1 MDEAMSSIRGVYK
14 ISAIDK
20 LTDVSSKINITSIQS
35 LLAHTRAWQ
44 PGLFRL
50 IDRLHD
56 ASKNGELSLSK
67 NNWRTDLDLPPR
79 SSDGQSD
86 LFIMVHNGGDVDM
99 TIEVEIVTAHGEPEV
114 QTLRVPCKRTRTK
127 EIVNLDGLLESA
139 LVLWIGLAWPST
151 VSGPHPVQVTI
162 NGEDGNTLSST
173 IVQTTLTSSLHPES
187 AGVRM
192 ADAAEEVRRLALSVS
207 E

>member
-1 MDEAMSSIRGVYK
+1 
-14 ISAIDK
+14 
-20 LTDVSSKINITSIQS
+20 
-35 LLAHTRAWQ
+35 
-44 PGLFRL
+44 
-50 IDRLHD
+50 
-56 ASKNGELSLSK
+56 
-67 NNWRTDLDLPPR
+67 
-79 SSDGQSD
+79 
-86 LFIMVHNGGDVDM
+86 MVHNGSNSDM
-99 TIEVEIVTAHGEPEV
+99 TVEVEIVTAHGEPEV
-114 QTLRVPCKRTRTK
+114 QTLRVPCKRTRIK
-127 EIVNLDGLLESA
+127 EVVTLDELLDSA

-162 NGEDGNTLSST
+162 NGDDGNTLSST